1 MKFLKSIKKFIGN
14 PVPLEYLNYKLD
26 KKYVFQN
33 GKIVVDESQSRYI
46 NNIKNLHLLKW
57 RDQNKGKVLIKEM
70 CNLLSTHS
78 YKSIISQK
86 VFISDLKEIC
96 DKRNLDL
103 LKILY
108 KVHDYKG
115 MFVEVTIHEEKFEK
129 FDGLPEDIISYYI
142 DYIKGLLNKKKEEYG
157 KLHNI
162 SNLYKIKRS
171 YETSDYTE
179 GLEYG
184 IFTFEICISY

>member
-1 MKFLKSIKKFIGN
+1 MKFLKSIKKFIGK
-14 PVPLEYLNYKLD
+14 PVPLDYLNYNHGKS
-26 KKYVFQN
+26 YVFNN
-33 GKIVVDESQSRYI
+33 GKIIVDESQSRYI
-46 NNIKNLHLLKW
+46 DNINNLHLLRW
-57 RDQNKGKVLIKEM
+57 REQNTGKVLIKEIS
-70 CNLLSTHS
+70 NLLSTHS

-86 VFISDLKEIC
+86 VFISDLVEIC

-103 LKILY
+103 LKLIY
-108 KVHDYKG
+108 MRHDDKG

-171 YETSDYTE
+171 NETSDYTE